1 MALKQF
7 WDRLRNMSRN
17 RKEERIEKEQLAAQI
32 DGDLELRLIRL
43 LAEREVALLHEI
55 AGLLRAGKTAT
66 GLKILQII
74 GGSMQSDILGIV
86 KGATGQFTVVP
97 DPPGSVFPAG
107 AVPVWSED
115 DTLVSQTVAPDGSAD
130 AIATTAADP
139 ATSFNLTVT
148 VGSLAGTVSV
158 PLTAPVAPPATGVNI
173 KQIS

>member
-17 RKEERIEKEQLAAQI
+17 RKEERIERE
-32 DGDLELRLIRL
+32 GLREEILI
-43 LAEREVALLHEI
+43 EREVHLIRKALEDI